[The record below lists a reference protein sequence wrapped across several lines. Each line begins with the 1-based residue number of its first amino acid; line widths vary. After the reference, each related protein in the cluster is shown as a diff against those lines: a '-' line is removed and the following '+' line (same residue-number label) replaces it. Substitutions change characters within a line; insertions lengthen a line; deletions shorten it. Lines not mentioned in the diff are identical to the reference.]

1 MLKRQK
7 NSAKFKKDYIA
18 YLAIFLFFMV
28 VCSEITIAIWLPMQ
42 MRSTWIG
49 AKAMAE
55 QRMIDIFDHTRRR
68 YHSALN
74 KKIDKNAENEMQII
88 KGVLDYNARFLRE
101 KPDINQEQIKQLHDD
116 YVTFLLQNKIYLHE
130 NNKDKAYYCLRKKI
144 DPAATLK
151 RLKSDLSLKK

>member
-7 NSAKFKKDYIA
+7 NSAKFKKDYVA
-18 YLAIFLFFMV
+18 YLAIILFFMV
-28 VCSEITIAIWLPMQ
+28 VCSEITLAIWLPMQ
-42 MRSTWIG
+42 IRSTWIG
-49 AKAMAE
+49 AKAVAE
-55 QRMIDIFDHTRRR
+55 QRMIDLFDHCRGR
-68 YHSALN
+68 YMDALR
-74 KKIDKNAENEMQII
+74 KKIDKNAENEMYII

-116 YVTFLLQNKIYLHE
+116 YVAFMLQNKTYLNE
-130 NNKDKAYYCLRKKI
+130 DKNKAYYCQRKKI